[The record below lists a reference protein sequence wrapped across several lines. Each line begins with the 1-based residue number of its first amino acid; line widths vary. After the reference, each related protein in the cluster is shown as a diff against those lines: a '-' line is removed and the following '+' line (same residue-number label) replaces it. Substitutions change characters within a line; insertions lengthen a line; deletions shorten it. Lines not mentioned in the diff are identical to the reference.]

1 MKETCVPREGMSPGH
16 KQDSVSPGTSEQRSN
31 KQESAA
37 EETSWSRL
45 YSLLASS
52 RLALILLIV
61 IGCVSLVGMFILQN
75 APQEEYLLRYGEPW
89 GNFIKNA
96 GLGNVYSAWWYLL
109 LIFLIALNLILC
121 TLKRIRPSFRQAF
134 SRPSA
139 QDNEILRN
147 ARLISVSV
155 APVTLWKS
163 AETNLRKRGFVVAS
177 VDAGSVKL
185 VAAQKGSVSRVGFII
200 THVAV
205 LLVLISGII
214 NGRLAFRHQEPL
226 SIGESFDV
234 SKVEPS
240 ADFSIRAD
248 DFAIETGEQG
258 RVRDYKSKLT
268 VIENGKEVLTKVVRV
283 NHPLVYKGIGFYQAS
298 YGEESDRIKEARI
311 YLLDEGTF
319 STATDVPFGETRDV
333 PGTDLQIKVTNYVP
347 HFVKD
352 LVTGEVRSRSPEPKL
367 PAIRVEVMRQG
378 KVVNSGWLIMGME
391 AHSSTGE
398 LARFHFADYYPLL
411 YTGIDVIR
419 NPGAPLMFAGFGVA
433 TVGLLFSFLVS
444 FKRIWVR
451 VFEDRP
457 GHSELSIAGVASRYS
472 LALKR
477 EIEELYQSLGGVR

>member
-1 MKETCVPREGMSPGH
+1 MSPGH
-16 KQDSVSPGTSEQRSN
+16 KENSVSPGTSEQRSN
-31 KQESAA
+31 KQESAR

-45 YSLLASS
+45 HSLLASS
-52 RLALILLIV
+52 KLALILLIV

-89 GNFIKNA
+89 GNFIRNA

-109 LIFLIALNLILC
+109 LILLIALNLIFC
-121 TLKRIRPSFRQAF
+121 TLKRIKPSFKQAF

-147 ARLISVSV
+147 ARRISVSV
-155 APVTLWKS
+155 VPVTLWKS
-163 AETNLRKRGFVVAS
+163 AETILRKRGFVVSS
-177 VDAGSVKL
+177 VDAGLVKL
-185 VAAQKGSVSRVGFII
+185 IAAQKGSLSRVGFIV

-240 ADFSIRAD
+240 ADFRIRAD

-311 YLLDEGTF
+311 YLLDDGTF
-319 STATDVPFGETRDV
+319 SAAIGETRDV
-333 PGTDLQIKVTNYVP
+333 PGTDLQIRVTDYVP
-347 HFVKD
+347 YFVKD

-367 PAIRVEVMRQG
+367 PAIRLDVMRQG
-378 KVVNSGWLIMGME
+378 KVVDSGWLIMGME
-391 AHSSTGE
+391 VHSSSGE

-411 YTGIDVIR
+411 YTGIDIIR

-433 TVGLLFSFLVS
+433 TAGLLFSFLVS

-457 GHSELSIAGVASRYS
+457 GHSELSIAGVASRYP

-477 EIEELYQSLGGVR
+477 EIEGLYQSLGGVR